1 MYFIYD
7 TKTKVNRGFADT
19 KEEAEL
25 LLKELSHKWYYRYLV
40 IRQMNLE
47 ARLIRLKDD
56 LDKKAL
62 RDPRTVKEY
71 AIRNKWERVSNIL
84 KKRYN
89 RYGDDTKYV
98 VMQEDDG
105 YPD

>member
-1 MYFIYD
+1 MAEVSFQDFY
-7 TKTKVNRGFADT
+7 KVPDIKFDI
-19 KEEAEL
+19 
-25 LLKELSHKWYYRYLV
+25 S
-40 IRQMNLE
+40 
-47 ARLIRLKDD
+47 RLKDD

-84 KKRYN
+84 RKRYN
-89 RYGDDTKYV
+89 RYGDGIKV
-98 VMQEDDG
+98 VVNEDDG

>member
-1 MYFIYD
+1 MILLSMFTI
-7 TKTKVNRGFADT
+7 T
-19 KEEAEL
+19 KEQSVL
-25 LLKELSHKWYYRYLV
+25 
-40 IRQMNLE
+40 MNLE
-47 ARLIRLKDD
+47 ARLIRLKEK
-56 LDKKAL
+56 LDAKAL

>member
-1 MYFIYD
+1 MTLKERLI
-7 TKTKVNRGFADT
+7 KR
-19 KEEAEL
+19 KEE
-25 LLKELSHKWYYRYLV
+25 
-40 IRQMNLE
+40 
-47 ARLIRLKDD
+47 

-62 RDPRTVKEY
+62 RDPRTAKEY

-84 KKRYN
+84 RKRYN
-89 RYGDDTKYV
+89 RYGDDVKFV

>member
-1 MYFIYD
+1 MTQTICVMVMRGTQIIYM
-7 TKTKVNRGFADT
+7 RM
-19 KEEAEL
+19 
-25 LLKELSHKWYYRYLV
+25 
-40 IRQMNLE
+40 MNLE

>member
-1 MYFIYD
+1 
-7 TKTKVNRGFADT
+7 
-19 KEEAEL
+19 
-25 LLKELSHKWYYRYLV
+25 
-40 IRQMNLE
+40 MNLE

-71 AIRNKWERVSNIL
+71 AIRNKWERVSSIL

-89 RYGDDTKYV
+89 RYGDDTISV
-98 VMQEDDG
+98 VHQE
-105 YPD
+105 

>member
-1 MYFIYD
+1 MSLKERLI
-7 TKTKVNRGFADT
+7 KK
-19 KEEAEL
+19 KEE
-25 LLKELSHKWYYRYLV
+25 
-40 IRQMNLE
+40 
-47 ARLIRLKDD
+47 

-84 KKRYN
+84 RKRYN
-89 RYGDDTKYV
+89 RYGDGIKV
-98 VMQEDDG
+98 VVNENDG